1 MRSEDKKNKK
11 RKSEMNDEIT
21 GEKIR
26 KKVCSGKQ
34 VEEIGGNMDD
44 GERKREKKVEIVND
58 KVWK

>member
-34 VEEIGGNMDD
+34 VEEIGGNMED
-44 GERKREKKVEIVND
+44 GERKR
-58 KVWK
+58 WKL